1 MTNRNVSCLI
11 QSWHEEC
18 EAWLPSMTQEMRA
31 GFVCEYPNDA
41 DAPQEVAV

>member
-1 MTNRNVSCLI
+1 MTKSNVTSLI
-11 QSWHEEC
+11 QSWHEER
-18 EAWLPSMTQEMRA
+18 EAWLPSMTEEMRA